1 MKTLRYISMAI
12 LTVVLCVN
20 FAACSDDDEE
30 TTESD
35 NLTEIIVGIWA
46 QDGDD
51 DILVIKA
58 DGTGVIYGDETL
70 YEKGEGDSFTWSYNN
85 GWVYAGVAGIQEE
98 ELRPESVS
106 SNKIVWR
113 RYGDYDTGTKDAF
126 GWYDLWTWERYTK

>member
-1 MKTLRYISMAI
+1 MKTLRFIGMA
-12 LTVVLCVN
+12 LLAVVLCVN

-70 YEKGEGDSFTWSYNN
+70 YENGEGDSFTWSYNN

-113 RYGDYDTGTKDAF
+113 RYRDYDTGTKDAF